1 MIQHR
6 LALLPSLLRLKLKML
21 LASTTTTTSTNATNT
36 PTKNKTKSHT
46 TNISTSIK
54 NLVLKILSYTTAN
67 TCHLSF
73 LQICDSTPETSQIA
87 YELETE

>member
-6 LALLPSLLRLKLKML
+6 LALLPSLLRLQLKMV

-54 NLVLKILSYTTAN
+54 KSRTQDLVIHNCKYLSSFFLTNMRLYT
-67 TCHLSF
+67 
-73 LQICDSTPETSQIA
+73 
-87 YELETE
+87 